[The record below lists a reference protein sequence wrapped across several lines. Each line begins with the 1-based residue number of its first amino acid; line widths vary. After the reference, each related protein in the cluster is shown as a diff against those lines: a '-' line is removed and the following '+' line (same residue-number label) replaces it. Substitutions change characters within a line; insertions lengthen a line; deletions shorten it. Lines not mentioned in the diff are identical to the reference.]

1 MPALGVAT
9 SSLVISEGGSESP
22 RALGLMEGSLKNMG
36 GPSAAGSSCSH
47 WEGMGF
53 PWREWLLPHSPRG
66 TILRLLKTGVDIG
79 GAEEEGP
86 GKVDNSATQRAH
98 AIR

>member
-9 SSLVISEGGSESP
+9 SSLAISEGGPESP
-22 RALGLMEGSLKNMG
+22 RALDLMEASLKNMG
-36 GPSAAGSSCSH
+36 GPSATGSSCSH
-47 WEGMGF
+47 WESLGL
-53 PWREWLLPHSPRG
+53 PWREWLLPHPPG
-66 TILRLLKTGVDIG
+66 TILRLLKTGVHTG

-86 GKVDNSATQRAH
+86 GKDGNSATQRAH